1 MQSLPSNVTGLVL
14 TPWQK
19 SQAVAM
25 SCLGWAFDLFDL
37 FILLYVAPILA
48 TVFFDSSSQMLSL
61 AAVYG
66 AFTATL
72 IMRPV
77 GGYVF
82 GRYSDRHGRK
92 RTLIVASVGVGL
104 STALMGTIPTHQSIG
119 IAAPTLFLLLHLI
132 QGVYMGGMVA
142 ATHTLGTESIGPKHR
157 GLASGIISG
166 GGSGIGKLF
175 ASLTYVLV
183 SALIPASAFA
193 EWGWR
198 IMFFSGL
205 VSSLLGLFVFTRL
218 QESPLWLALAAQHRA
233 APSKQ
238 KKKASALTGG
248 FAGITFGCVLLT
260 LTGGGLSYLTSG
272 YLPTFLKIVNHV
284 PHTTLGLILSASAV
298 CVSLSS
304 VLSGALTDRIGRRP
318 AMLLY
323 GAFSLVSI
331 PLLYLGLTNAQ
342 GIGAIAFY
350 TVALSS
356 IGTFCYAP
364 LMIVLNERFPT
375 EIRSSGTAISWN
387 VGFAI
392 GGSMPTL
399 VSLLASEVGALPMTL
414 ALASAVVS
422 VVYMG
427 VVFMMPETK
436 GAMDAAQTNQPLT
449 SG

>member
-1 MQSLPSNVTGLVL
+1 MQSAPTQAAGLVL

-48 TVFFDSSSQMLSL
+48 TVFFDSSRQMLSL

-77 GGYVF
+77 GGYLF

-92 RTLIVASVGVGL
+92 KTLVVASVGVGV
-104 STALMGTIPTHQSIG
+104 STALMGTIPTYQSIG
-119 IAAPTLFLLLHLI
+119 ILAPMLFLLLRLI

-142 ATHTLGTESIGPKHR
+142 ATHTLGTESIGPKYR
-157 GLASGIISG
+157 GLASGIICG

-175 ASLTYVLV
+175 ASLIFVLV
-183 SALIPASAFA
+183 SALIPPAAFTA
-193 EWGWR
+193 WGWR

-205 VSSLLGLFVFTRL
+205 ASSLLGLFVFTRL

-233 APSKQ
+233 APTRPQ
-238 KKKASALTGG
+238 KKASALSGG
-248 FAGITFGCVLLT
+248 FVGITVGCVLLT
-260 LTGGGLSYLTSG
+260 LAGGGLSYLTSG

-284 PHTTLGLILSASAV
+284 PHTTMGMILSVSAV
-298 CVSLSS
+298 CVSLTS
-304 VLSGALTDRIGRRP
+304 VLAGALTDRIGRRR
-318 AMLLY
+318 AMLFY
-323 GAFSLVSI
+323 GLISLVSI
-331 PLLYLGLTNAQ
+331 PLLYLGLTHAE
-342 GIGAIAFY
+342 GIGAIAVY
-350 TVALSS
+350 TIALSS
-356 IGTFCYAP
+356 IGTFCYSP
-364 LMIVLNERFPT
+364 LVIVLNERFPT
-375 EIRSSGTAISWN
+375 AIRSSGTAISWN

-399 VSLLASEVGALPMTL
+399 VSLLATDVGALPMTL
-414 ALASAVVS
+414 ATVSALVSLVYLAVV
-422 VVYMG
+422 
-427 VVFMMPETK
+427 FLMPETK
-436 GAMDAAQTNQPLT
+436 GAMDESSVPAA
-449 SG
+449 